1 MYNSLMLIKKDFI
14 LIHKLLLLLIPL
26 FIFVVLM
33 NLESLSY
40 FSAFPSMLIMISS
53 CTMDTQMT
61 QRFLVNLPVRRQEL
75 VRAKYLSIFPYA
87 CIGLGTIAL
96 IYIVLILT
104 GGEVKPGF
112 WQEVGLTSLTFPL
125 LASIYLP
132 LNYWLGPKGAQFVNS
147 AFILLFVLGASSM
160 NGLLQ
165 GFSEMKNR
173 MSFGVDGSLV
183 PYILLGLAYLFV
195 ISCSYFISLRIFERK
210 DL

>member
-75 VRAKYLSIFPYA
+75 VRAKYLSIIPFA
-87 CIGLGTIAL
+87 CIGLVAIAF
-96 IYIVLILT
+96 IYLILIMT
-104 GGEVKPGF
+104 GGEVKSDF
-112 WQEVGLTSLTFPL
+112 WREVSLTSLIFPL

-132 LNYWLGPKGAQFVNS
+132 LNYWLGSKGAQFVNV
-147 AFILLFVLGASSM
+147 AFVLVFMLGVNSM
-160 NGLLQ
+160 NSLLQ
-165 GFSEMKNR
+165 WLPDVKNN
-173 MSFGVDGSLV
+173 MSFGVDGSLI

-210 DL
+210 NL

>member
-75 VRAKYLSIFPYA
+75 VRAKYLSIIPYS

-96 IYIVLILT
+96 IYLVLILT

-112 WQEVGLTSLTFPL
+112 WQEVSLTSLTFPL

-132 LNYWLGPKGAQFVNS
+132 LNYWLGSKGAQFVNS

-165 GFSEMKNR
+165 WFSEMKNR
-173 MSFGVDGSLV
+173 MSFGVDGSLI
-183 PYILLGLAYLFV
+183 PYILLGLAYVFV
-195 ISCSYFISLRIFERK
+195 ISCSFFISLRIFERK